1 MRNLLSTFT
10 VTVAMLMVVMSP
22 AHAEEP
28 YKAGVH
34 YEVLTEAVVTSNPA
48 KIEVAEVF
56 WYGCSHCY
64 SFEPVLNKWTQ
75 ALPEDVDFVR
85 VPAIWHPIMR
95 LHAKAYFTAK
105 ALKSLDQIHEPIFEA
120 MNLKKA
126 KLKTEEEIAA
136 LFEAQ
141 GIDRARFTK
150 VFNSAGINM
159 AVDLAEKKQERYRT
173 QGTPEMVVNGKY
185 RISGRD
191 NGGNE
196 GMLKVVSYLIEQ
208 ERLSIGQ

>member
-1 MRNLLSTFT
+1 MRNQLSTLI
-10 VTVAMLMVVMSP
+10 VSVAMMVFAVSS
-22 AHAEEP
+22 AQAEDP

-34 YEVLTEAVVTSNPA
+34 YEVLAEAVATSNPA

-64 SFEPVLNKWTQ
+64 TFEPVLNTWTQ
-75 ALPEDVDFVR
+75 ALPDDVEFVR
-85 VPAIWHPIMR
+85 VPAIWHPTMR

-105 ALKSLDQIHEPIFEA
+105 AMKVLDQIHEPVFEA

-126 KLKTEEEIAA
+126 KLKTEDEIAD
-136 LFEAQ
+136 LFEAN

-150 VFNSAGINM
+150 VFNSAGIDM
-159 AVDLAEKKQERYRT
+159 AVDLAAKKQERYST

-196 GMLKVVSYLIEQ
+196 GMLKVASYLIQQ
-208 ERLSIGQ
+208 ERSLMGQ

>member
-1 MRNLLSTFT
+1 MRNLLST
-10 VTVAMLMVVMSP
+10 LMVSAAILVFAMSP
-22 AHAEEP
+22 AHATES
-28 YKAGVH
+28 YRAGVH
-34 YEVLTEAVVTSNPA
+34 YEVLAEAVATSNPA

-64 SFEPVLNKWTQ
+64 SFESALNKWTQ
-75 ALPEDVDFVR
+75 GLPQDVDFVR

-105 ALKSLDQIHEPIFEA
+105 AMKSLDQIHEPIFEA

-126 KLKTEEEIAA
+126 KLKTEDEIAD
-136 LFEAQ
+136 LFEAH

-159 AVDLAEKKQERYRT
+159 AVDLAAKKQERYRT

-191 NGGNE
+191 TGGNE
-196 GMLKVVSYLIEQ
+196 GMLKVASYLIEK
-208 ERLSIGQ
+208 ERASINR

>member
-1 MRNLLSTFT
+1 MRNLLSI
-10 VTVAMLMVVMSP
+10 LMASIALLAFVMSP

-34 YEVLTEAVVTSNPA
+34 YEVLAEPVATSNPD

-64 SFEPVLNKWTQ
+64 SFEPMLNTWTQ
-75 ALPEDVDFVR
+75 ALPGDVEFVR

-105 ALKSLDQIHEPIFEA
+105 AMKSLDQIHEPIFEA

-126 KLKTEEEIAA
+126 KLKTEDEIAD
-136 LFEAQ
+136 LFEAN

-159 AVDLAEKKQERYRT
+159 AVDLAAKKQERYRT

-196 GMLKVVSYLIEQ
+196 GMLKVASYLIQQ
-208 ERLSIGQ
+208 ERSLMGQ

>member
-1 MRNLLSTFT
+1 MRNLLSTIMMS
-10 VTVAMLMVVMSP
+10 VAMLAFVMSP

-28 YKAGVH
+28 YKAGDH
-34 YEVLTEAVVTSNPA
+34 YHVLAEAVATSNPA

-64 SFEPVLNKWTQ
+64 TFEPVLNKWKQ
-75 ALPEDVDFVR
+75 GLSEDVEFVR
-85 VPAIWHPIMR
+85 VPAIWHPTMR

-105 ALKSLDQIHEPIFEA
+105 AMKSLDQLHEAIFEE
-120 MNLKKA
+120 MNPKKA
-126 KLKTEEEIAA
+126 KLKTEEEIAD
-136 LFEAQ
+136 LFEAN

-159 AVDLAEKKQERYRT
+159 AVDLAAKKQERYDIK
-173 QGTPEMVVNGKY
+173 GTPEMVVNGKY

-191 NGGNE
+191 NGGNA
-196 GMLKVVSYLIEQ
+196 GMLKVASYLIER
-208 ERLSIGQ
+208 ERSLMGQ